1 MIIGLSGKIG
11 SGKTEVCK
19 ILVAKGFTELNFG
32 TKLKESVAFVFD
44 IPIETMYTQR
54 GKETIDP
61 KWGVSPRF
69 LLQRFGTEVVRN
81 THPNVW
87 VYHLDKA
94 IKENPKKNFV
104 IGDVRFENEFDFVL
118 RIGGEMWRIQRP
130 VENLDLDN
138 HASEILLDNLEHHV
152 YINNNGTLD
161 MLRVEVSYHLPV
173 EGIDARILERVGG
186 NLEPAEPDESKGT
199 KET

>member
-32 TKLKESVAFVFD
+32 TKLKEAVSFVFD
-44 IPIETMYTQR
+44 IPLETMQTQL
-54 GKETIDP
+54 GKETVDP
-61 KWGVSPRF
+61 KWGLSPRF

-81 THPNVW
+81 THHNVW
-87 VYHLDKA
+87 VYHLEKV
-94 IKENPKKNFV
+94 IKENPNKNYV

-118 RIGGEMWRIQRP
+118 KIGGVMWRIQRP
-130 VENLDLDN
+130 VVNLDN
-138 HASEILLDNLEHHV
+138 HASETLLDNLEHHV

-161 MLRVEVSYHLPV
+161 MLRAEVSYQLSV
-173 EGIDARILERVGG
+173 GGKNGRILERVGG
-186 NLEPAEPDESKGT
+186 HYKPTEPDDETKGKKT
-199 KET
+199 

>member
-32 TKLKESVAFVFD
+32 TKLKEAVSLVFD
-44 IPIETMYTQR
+44 IPLETMQTQI
-54 GKETIDP
+54 GKETIDTR
-61 KWGVSPRF
+61 WGLSPRF

-81 THPNVW
+81 THHNVW
-87 VYHLDKA
+87 VYHLEKV
-94 IKENPKKNFV
+94 IKENPNKNYV

-118 RIGGEMWRIQRP
+118 RIGGKMWRIQRP
-130 VENLDLDN
+130 VENLSLDN
-138 HASEILLDNLEHHV
+138 HASEILLDNLAHDV

-161 MLRVEVSYHLPV
+161 MLRAEVAWRLPI
-173 EGIDARILERVGG
+173 GGNDDRILERVGG
-186 NLEPAEPDESKGT
+186 NSEPTEPDETKGT